1 MKKLF
6 NTLKIISNCL
16 FIFLLLLA
24 LFDPP
29 YASHKPLPSGSP
41 DYAYFQQASSSN
53 YSVFEAF
60 IETSN
65 NTVASWYG
73 RSINLEHS
81 RFSVARVEL
90 WRSIRESD
98 PRGYFETGG
107 QYESDLMCFAS
118 ILPYLMGVLFLFS
131 LFKYLEK
138 FNEKDEGISK
148 DF

>member
-29 YASHKPLPSGSP
+29 NATFKGG
-41 DYAYFQQASSSN
+41 FQPRS

-81 RFSVARVEL
+81 IYRVADVEL
-90 WRSIRESD
+90 MRSIREKY

-107 QYESDLMCFAS
+107 QYESDLMYFAS